1 MKKTEDI
8 CWDLKFS
15 KMSAIRERT
24 VLCIVDLPKKLTSRR
39 NLRAHFSSYG
49 EITNVSVNKDNR
61 SAMVTF
67 SSHFG
72 AQAAKTQGQLYEDK
86 PLNIYW
92 SESSSLDPRA
102 KEDYGRKPNI
112 AVLNTETIWEDDEKE
127 TFGVES
133 VKIKKVEEDKKSAE
147 NLIQRHLKPTG
158 IKKRLGAQLKVGE
171 GSKTKVTM
179 SQKSPTKPGKVS
191 PKMLLSSKRSLLT
204 LGNKQKLVRKAGE
217 TLHSVVSKQKK
228 SFRVEDQSSKGV
240 TPMAERTDL
249 KMKLAMLDERDKSIR
264 TKTKLDS
271 NIKTVVAIKGT
282 CPDMCPERERIMRQ
296 FSLSVAAY
304 EMVPGTYDMDE
315 NKAVK
320 EYTRSSA
327 DQEVPLP
334 HDLRPEPV
342 LSMTMNYLITNII
355 NKVDSPDVNKAVW
368 YSFCWNRL
376 RSVRKDIILQQLCDM
391 ETVQIVEQ
399 CARFHICCYDH
410 MWGAEV
416 SGFDDKINTQN
427 LIDCLQTLRHMYEDL
442 AKHKVNCP
450 NEPEFYA
457 YLILLK
463 LKSGDVM
470 WEYQQYS
477 LEIQLSREVQF
488 AIQAYMAFKN
498 NMYSKFFSLVKKG
511 SYLTSC
517 LLQRYFN
524 EVRTQALKTML
535 KAYCLPG
542 KTVGLSSSFIVH
554 SLKFDSQSN
563 ALQFVVIGKFH
574 LKVDWEKN
582 EDDVYISD
590 SSFLIREKRL
600 PIANAVVSEN
610 TPLPVYVPHHVHSS
624 FDEFGKLKH
633 WIFEEEEEP
642 EIVSSE
648 VSSLMEDSY
657 CSEES
662 QYFDEY
668 ESEASVVS
676 TPEVS
681 VQQPAFKFSL
691 SPTNTSRASENIFN
705 KSLFS
710 VKADEDNKTT
720 SKINVEPSPFYNSS
734 LTTFTPFSFSSNLQL
749 VSNSEASKMEQDID
763 SDLVW
768 GNNKTEISVDK
779 HQLLHRQN
787 SMVTH
792 SQQLGF
798 KQPFFSQSGF
808 TNKLDTSYQDK
819 RDEIKPSTINQ
830 DIDSVFSFTSTIV
843 EANENY
849 PNTQHS
855 LYDNTREVSLF
866 TYDSSGKVLS
876 NREKQFDSSSN
887 VTDSSI
893 VEAISCQDHLKED
906 RKALSLVDN
915 NKAAVKAA
923 LLDKLLKEKLEKE
936 KLRMEEIKREAEEK
950 IRKEI
955 EEKKI
960 MQLLRKDLRERMK
973 TINARSY
980 ARLWKEKIAKLKRTR
995 ADFPTLVQLSVND
1008 HLSQWG
1014 TVNSVPVCSILQR
1027 AKDKRNLSGITSQL
1041 LRSGIT
1047 DSCRYIG
1054 LDLAETLAQSAV
1066 KSMRKNSVKTIFWK
1080 LAVSV
1085 PWPTTTSLELAVF
1098 NQLMRRW
1105 CKQSFYKES
1114 DLHVGSV
1121 ESALTTLGIP
1131 VNICIHFAENLHSS
1145 QNIKAMDALLFVV
1158 LNEAESEKMCLQRLR
1173 SLLLCQMRS
1182 GRISV
1187 SVINIGEVK
1196 FERVLKIELEELHE
1210 QNLIAHWSIRS
1221 WSGPTSIYESLTFL
1235 AEHVSISPHISA
1247 SSLEVLIKQVSDEFF
1262 DALSSGQHS
1271 SFGLAEAVK
1280 NPNFVIRF
1288 YNTCLTKIEGLL
1300 TSSRLE
1306 KYFNFAEEF
1315 KDCISPN
1322 ESGGPE
1328 LLCGKQYGDVYKSA
1342 ISKKINS
1349 LKLKEFL
1356 KWPPTSTSCLIKSL
1370 KSFCFDVHD
1379 VNIFP
1384 QIIRMLDIPDDVNLS
1399 EYLQQISW
1407 LNVIEILVQS
1417 NVRNYFLANDINQR
1431 FFVIFNKNEIQ
1442 RLIQE
1447 QWWLKLPLVEH

>member
-1 MKKTEDI
+1 
-8 CWDLKFS
+8 
-15 KMSAIRERT
+15 MSAIRERT
-24 VLCIVDLPKKLTSRR
+24 VLCIIDLPKKLTSRR

-61 SAMVTF
+61 SAMITF

-86 PLNIYW
+86 TLNIYW
-92 SESSSLDPRA
+92 SESSSVDPRA
-102 KEDYGRKPNI
+102 KEDYRRKPAALDTENI
-112 AVLNTETIWEDDEKE
+112 WDDDEKE

-133 VKIKKVEEDKKSAE
+133 VKIKKVEEDRKSAD
-147 NLIQRHLKPTG
+147 NLIQRHLKPIG
-158 IKKRLGAQLKVGE
+158 IKKRLGTLLKAGE
-171 GSKTKVTM
+171 GSKTKVTL
-179 SQKSPTKPGKVS
+179 QKSPIKPGKIS

-204 LGNKQKLVRKAGE
+204 IGSKQKLVRKAGE
-217 TLHSVVSKQKK
+217 TVHSVVSKQKK
-228 SFRVEDQSSKGV
+228 SSKVEDQSSKGV

-249 KMKLAMLDERDKSIR
+249 KMKLALLDERDKLIR

-271 NIKTVVAIKGT
+271 NIKTAVAIKGT

-391 ETVQIVEQ
+391 ETVKIVEQ

-442 AKHKVNCP
+442 AKHSVNCP

-477 LEIQLSREVQF
+477 LEIQLSSEVQF

-524 EVRTQALKTML
+524 EVRTKALKTML

-563 ALQFVVIGKFH
+563 ALQFCDIDEFD
-574 LKVDWEKN
+574 LKVDCEKN

-600 PIANAVVSEN
+600 PIANAVVGEN
-610 TPLPVYVPHHVHSS
+610 TPLPVYVPHHIHSS

-633 WIFEEEEEP
+633 WLYEKEEP

-648 VSSLMEDSY
+648 DISDSIEDSY

-662 QYFDEY
+662 LYFDEY
-668 ESEASVVS
+668 QSEASVVS

-681 VQQPAFKFSL
+681 IQQPAFKFSL
-691 SPTNTSRASENIFN
+691 SPTNTSRASENIFG
-705 KSLFS
+705 KSVFS
-710 VKADEDNKTT
+710 SKTSEDNKTT
-720 SKINVEPSPFYNSS
+720 SKMNVEPSPFYNTNS
-734 LTTFTPFSFSSNLQL
+734 TTFTPFSFSSNDQL
-749 VSNSEASKMEQDID
+749 VSNSDAFKMEQDID
-763 SDLVW
+763 KDLVW

-779 HQLLHRQN
+779 HQPLYQN

-792 SQQLGF
+792 SQQPGL
-798 KQPFFSQSGF
+798 KQPFLFQSGI
-808 TNKLDTSYQDK
+808 TNKLDTSYQEK
-819 RDEIKPSTINQ
+819 RDENKPSTINQ
-830 DIDSVFSFTSTIV
+830 DLDSVFSFTSKTV

-849 PNTQHS
+849 PYTQHS
-855 LYDNTREVSLF
+855 LYDNKSEVSLF
-866 TYDSSGKVLS
+866 TYDSSGKDLS
-876 NREKQFDSSSN
+876 NRAKQFDSSSN
-887 VTDSSI
+887 VTDTSI
-893 VEAISCQDHLKED
+893 IKEALSRQDHLKED
-906 RKALSLVDN
+906 RKALTLIDH
-915 NKAAVKAA
+915 NKEAVKAA
-923 LLDKLLKEKLEKE
+923 LLDKLLKEKLEEE
-936 KLRMEEIKREAEEK
+936 KIRMEETKRETEEK

-1027 AKDKRNLSGITSQL
+1027 AKDKRNLTGITSQL
-1041 LRSGIT
+1041 LGSGIT
-1047 DSCRYIG
+1047 DSCKYIG

-1066 KSMRKNSVKTIFWK
+1066 KSMRKNNMKPIFWK

-1105 CKQSFYKES
+1105 CKQSFYKEP

-1158 LNEAESEKMCLQRLR
+1158 LNEAESEKMCLQRLQ
-1173 SLLLCQMRS
+1173 SLLLSQMRS
-1182 GRISV
+1182 GGISV
-1187 SVINIGEVK
+1187 SVINIGGVK
-1196 FERVLKIELEELHE
+1196 YEQVLKKALEELHE
-1210 QNLIAHWSIRS
+1210 ENLIAHWSIRS

-1235 AEHVSISPHISA
+1235 AEHVIISPHISA
-1247 SSLEVLIKQVSDEFF
+1247 SALEVLIKEVSEEFF

-1271 SFGLAEAVK
+1271 SFGLAKAVK
-1280 NPNFVIRF
+1280 NPNYVIHF
-1288 YNTCLTKIEGLL
+1288 YNICLTKLEGLL

-1328 LLCGKQYGDVYKSA
+1328 LLCGKQYGDFYKSA

-1356 KWPPTSTSCLIKSL
+1356 KWPPTSTSHFVKSL
-1370 KSFCFDVHD
+1370 KSFCFEEVHD
-1379 VNIFP
+1379 VKIFP

-1407 LNVIEILVQS
+1407 LNVIEVLVQS
-1417 NVRNYFLANDINQR
+1417 HIRNYFLANDINQE
-1431 FFVIFNKNEIQ
+1431 FFVIFNKKDIQ

-1447 QWWLKLPLVEH
+1447 QWWLKLPLVVLNT

>member
-1 MKKTEDI
+1 
-8 CWDLKFS
+8 
-15 KMSAIRERT
+15 MSAIRERT
-24 VLCIVDLPKKLTSRR
+24 VLCIIDLPKKLTSRR
-39 NLRAHFSSYG
+39 NLRAHFSNYG

-61 SAMVTF
+61 SAMITF

-72 AQAAKTQGQLYEDK
+72 AQAAKTQGKLYEDK
-86 PLNIYW
+86 DLNMYW
-92 SESSSLDPRA
+92 SESSSVDPRA
-102 KEDYGRKPNI
+102 KEDNRRKQKV
-112 AVLNTETIWEDDEKE
+112 AALDTETVWEDDEKE
-127 TFGVES
+127 TFGVD
-133 VKIKKVEEDKKSAE
+133 VKIKKVEEDRKSAE

-158 IKKRLGAQLKVGE
+158 IKKRLGPLLKVGE
-171 GSKTKVTM
+171 GSKTKVTT

-204 LGNKQKLVRKAGE
+204 LGNKQKLVRRAGE
-217 TLHSVVSKQKK
+217 TLHSVFSKQKK
-228 SFRVEDQSSKGV
+228 SLRAEDQPSKGV

-249 KMKLAMLDERDKSIR
+249 KMKLALLDERDKQIR

-355 NKVDSPDVNKAVW
+355 NKVDSSDVNKAVW

-376 RSVRKDIILQQLCDM
+376 RSIRKDIILQQLCDM
-391 ETVQIVEQ
+391 ETVKIVEQ

-442 AKHKVNCP
+442 AKHSVNCP

-477 LEIQLSREVQF
+477 LEIQLSCEVQF

-498 NMYSKFFSLVKKG
+498 NMYSKFFNLVKKG

-542 KTVGLSSSFIVH
+542 KTVGLSSSFIVQ

-563 ALQFVVIGKFH
+563 ALQFCDIDEFD
-574 LKVDWEKN
+574 LKVDCEKN
-582 EDDVYISD
+582 EDDVYTSD
-590 SSFLIREKRL
+590 SSFLVREKRL
-600 PIANAVVSEN
+600 PIANAVVGEN
-610 TPLPVYVPHHVHSS
+610 TLLPVYVPHHVHSS

-633 WIFEEEEEP
+633 WIHEEEEP
-642 EIVSSE
+642 DIVSSE
-648 VSSLMEDSY
+648 EGSNLKEDSY
-657 CSEES
+657 CSDES
-662 QYFDEY
+662 LYFDEN
-668 ESEASVVS
+668 ESEVSVVS
-676 TPEVS
+676 VPEVS

-691 SPTNTSRASENIFN
+691 SPTYTSRASENIFN
-705 KSLFS
+705 TSLFS
-710 VKADEDNKTT
+710 GEAGEDNKTT
-720 SKINVEPSPFYNSS
+720 NKINVQPSPFYNTNS
-734 LTTFTPFSFSSNLQL
+734 TTFTPFSFSSNVQQM
-749 VSNSEASKMEQDID
+749 SNSDAFKMEEDKN
-763 SDLVW
+763 LVW
-768 GNNKTEISVDK
+768 VDNKTEIAVDK
-779 HQLLHRQN
+779 HQSLLCQN
-787 SMVTH
+787 SMVVH
-792 SQQLGF
+792 SEQLGF
-798 KQPFFSQSGF
+798 KQPFLLQSGF
-808 TNKLDTSYQDK
+808 TDKLDTSYQEK
-819 RDEIKPSTINQ
+819 RDESKPSTINQ
-830 DIDSVFSFTSTIV
+830 DFEAVFLASTTV
-843 EANENY
+843 ESNKNCPY
-849 PNTQHS
+849 TQHS
-855 LYDNTREVSLF
+855 SYDNESEGSLF
-866 TYDSSGKVLS
+866 TYDLSGKDLS
-876 NREKQFDSSSN
+876 NREKQFESSSN
-887 VTDSSI
+887 VTDSSTI
-893 VEAISCQDHLKED
+893 TEAISAQDHLKED
-906 RKALSLVDN
+906 GKALSLVDN
-915 NKAAVKAA
+915 NKEAVKAA
-923 LLDKLLKEKLEKE
+923 LLDKLLKEKLEEE
-936 KLRMEEIKREAEEK
+936 KQRMEEIKREAEEK

-973 TINARSY
+973 KINARSY

-1014 TVNSVPVCSILQR
+1014 TVKSVPVCSILQR
-1027 AKDKRNLSGITSQL
+1027 AKDKRNLTDITSQL

-1054 LDLAETLAQSAV
+1054 LDLAETLAQSAA
-1066 KSMRKNSVKTIFWK
+1066 KSLRKNNVKPIFWK

-1085 PWPTTTSLELAVF
+1085 PWPTTTSSELAVF

-1105 CKQSFYKES
+1105 CKQSFYKDP

-1158 LNEAESEKMCLQRLR
+1158 LNEAESEKKCLQRLR
-1173 SLLLCQMRS
+1173 SLLLSQMRS

-1187 SVINIGEVK
+1187 SVINIGGVK
-1196 FERVLKIELEELHE
+1196 FERVLKVELKELHE
-1210 QNLIAHWSIRS
+1210 QNLIAHWSIKS

-1235 AEHVSISPHISA
+1235 ADHVSISPHISA

-1271 SFGLAEAVK
+1271 SVGLAEAVK
-1280 NPNFVIRF
+1280 NPNYVIRF
-1288 YNTCLTKIEGLL
+1288 YNTCLTKLEGLL

-1315 KDCISPN
+1315 KDCISSD

-1342 ISKKINS
+1342 ISKKINC

-1356 KWPPTSTSCLIKSL
+1356 KWPPTSTSRLVKSL
-1370 KSFCFDVHD
+1370 KSFCLEIHD
-1379 VNIFP
+1379 VSIFP

-1399 EYLQQISW
+1399 EYLLQTSW
-1407 LNVIEILVQS
+1407 LNVIEVLVQS
-1417 NVRNYFLANDINQR
+1417 NIRNYFLANDVNQR
-1431 FFVIFNKNEIQ
+1431 FIVIFNINEIQ
-1442 RLIQE
+1442 RLIQD
-1447 QWWLKLPLVEH
+1447 QWWLKNCI

>member
-1 MKKTEDI
+1 
-8 CWDLKFS
+8 
-15 KMSAIRERT
+15 MSAIRERT
-24 VLCIVDLPKKLTSRR
+24 VLCIIDLPKKLTSRR
-39 NLRAHFSSYG
+39 NLRVHFSSYG

-72 AQAAKTQGQLYEDK
+72 AQAAKTQGQRYEDK
-86 PLNIYW
+86 TLNIYW
-92 SESSSLDPRA
+92 SESSSVDQRA
-102 KEDYGRKPNI
+102 KEDYRRKPN
-112 AVLNTETIWEDDEKE
+112 AAALDTETIWEDDEKE

-133 VKIKKVEEDKKSAE
+133 VKIKKVEDDRKSAE

-158 IKKRLGAQLKVGE
+158 IKKRLGTLLKAAE
-171 GSKTKVTM
+171 GNKTKVTM

-204 LGNKQKLVRKAGE
+204 LVNKQKLVRKAGE
-217 TLHSVVSKQKK
+217 TVHSVVNKQKK
-228 SFRVEDQSSKGV
+228 SIKVDDQSSKGV

-249 KMKLAMLDERDKSIR
+249 KMKLALLDERDKLIR

-271 NIKTVVAIKGT
+271 NIKTAVAIRGT

-296 FSLSVAAY
+296 FSLSVATY

-355 NKVDSPDVNKAVW
+355 NKVDSPEVNKAVW

-391 ETVQIVEQ
+391 ETVKIVEQ
-399 CARFHICCYDH
+399 CARFHISCYDH

-442 AKHKVNCP
+442 AKRNVNCP

-477 LEIQLSREVQF
+477 LEIQLSSEVQF

-517 LLQRYFN
+517 LLQRHFN

-542 KTVGLSSSFIVH
+542 KTVGLSSAFIVH

-563 ALQFVVIGKFH
+563 ALQFCDIDEFD
-574 LKVDWEKN
+574 LKIYCEKN

-600 PIANAVVSEN
+600 PIANAVVGEN
-610 TPLPVYVPHHVHSS
+610 TPLPVYAPRHVHSS

-633 WIFEEEEEP
+633 WLYEKEEP
-642 EIVSSE
+642 EIVSNEDISN
-648 VSSLMEDSY
+648 SIEDSY

-662 QYFDEY
+662 LYFDEY
-668 ESEASVVS
+668 ESEASVVN
-676 TPEVS
+676 TLEVAI
-681 VQQPAFKFSL
+681 QQPAFKFSL
-691 SPTNTSRASENIFN
+691 SPTNTSRAAENIFN
-705 KSLFS
+705 KSVFS
-710 VKADEDNKTT
+710 EVSEDNKTT
-720 SKINVEPSPFYNSS
+720 RQINVEPSPFFNTNS
-734 LTTFTPFSFSSNLQL
+734 TTFSPFSFSSNAQL
-749 VSNSEASKMEQDID
+749 VSNSDACKMEPDID
-763 SDLVW
+763 KELVW
-768 GNNKTEISVDK
+768 GNNKTEVSVDK
-779 HQLLHRQN
+779 HHPLNRQN

-792 SQQLGF
+792 SQQPGL
-798 KQPFFSQSGF
+798 KQPFFFQSGF
-808 TNKLDTSYQDK
+808 TDKQGTSYQEK
-819 RDEIKPSTINQ
+819 RDENKPSTINQ
-830 DIDSVFSFTSTIV
+830 DLDSVFSFTSKTV
-843 EANENY
+843 KANENY
-849 PNTQHS
+849 PYTQHS
-855 LYDNTREVSLF
+855 LYDNKSEVSLF
-866 TYDSSGKVLS
+866 TYDSSAKDLS
-876 NREKQFDSSSN
+876 NRAKLFDSTSN
-887 VTDSSI
+887 VTDTSI
-893 VEAISCQDHLKED
+893 TKEALSCQDHLKED
-906 RKALSLVDN
+906 REALTLVDN
-915 NKAAVKAA
+915 NKEAVKAA
-923 LLDKLLKEKLEKE
+923 LLDKLLKEKLEEE
-936 KLRMEEIKREAEEK
+936 KMRMEEIKREAEEK

-960 MQLLRKDLRERMK
+960 MQLLRKNLRERMK

-1027 AKDKRNLSGITSQL
+1027 AKDKRNLTGITSQL

-1047 DSCRYIG
+1047 DSCKYIG

-1066 KSMRKNSVKTIFWK
+1066 KSMRKNNMKPIFWK

-1085 PWPTTTSLELAVF
+1085 PWPTTTSLELTVF

-1105 CKQSFYKES
+1105 CKHSFYKEP

-1131 VNICIHFAENLHSS
+1131 VNICIHFAESLHSS
-1145 QNIKAMDALLFVV
+1145 QNIKAMNALLFVV

-1182 GRISV
+1182 EGISI
-1187 SVINIGEVK
+1187 SVINIGGVK
-1196 FERVLKIELEELHE
+1196 YERVLKKKLEELQE
-1210 QNLIAHWSIRS
+1210 ENRIAHWSIRS

-1235 AEHVSISPHISA
+1235 AENVIVSPHISA
-1247 SSLEVLIKQVSDEFF
+1247 SSLEVLVKQVSEEFF

-1271 SFGLAEAVK
+1271 LFGLAEAVK
-1280 NPNFVIRF
+1280 NPNYVIYL
-1288 YNTCLTKIEGLL
+1288 YNTCLTKLESLL

-1315 KDCISPN
+1315 KDCISLN

-1328 LLCGKQYGDVYKSA
+1328 LLCGKQFGDVYKSA
-1342 ISKKINS
+1342 ISKKMNS
-1349 LKLKEFL
+1349 LKLKEFM
-1356 KWPPTSTSCLIKSL
+1356 KWPPTSTSRLVKSL
-1370 KSFCFDVHD
+1370 KSFCFEEVHD

-1407 LNVIEILVQS
+1407 LNIIEVLVQS
-1417 NVRNYFLANDINQR
+1417 HIRNYFFAKDINQR
-1431 FFVIFNKNEIQ
+1431 FFVIFNKNDIQ

-1447 QWWLKLPLVEH
+1447 QWWLKLPSIVLNTRFDVSKKAE